1 MAEWTAPSTPLLLL
15 YKDWPGNDIPPEDYR
30 VIGTI
35 GDLRDWISKAKD
47 HRRFVVQDV
56 FLGTFTPL
64 LGLFVFW
71 IEGKV
76 ES

>member
-1 MAEWTAPSTPLLLL
+1 MDCAFDPPFLL
-15 YKDWPGNDIPPEDYR
+15 YKDWPGNVVRPEDSR

-35 GDLRDWISKAKD
+35 GDLRDWIDKAKD